1 MKSLR
6 EVRWPK
12 RSWSEVRLALT
23 YLDVSGLPASNR
35 STRRDKYGW
44 MGMPWTSLMMATAL
58 PPGDPNKFGESVT
71 EATTGGSEIS
81 KGFEIQ

>member
-12 RSWSEVRLALT
+12 KSWSEVRLALT
-23 YLDVSGLPASNR
+23 YLDVSGLPASNG
-35 STRRDKYGW
+35 SNGRDKYSW
-44 MGMPWTSLMMATAL
+44 MGMTWTSLMMAISL

-71 EATTGGSEIS
+71 EATIGGSEIS